1 MHIATKDA
9 EESLDPSGNLSSLI
23 KRYVKYLKLRMAK
36 KSRKRRVEWRTVE
49 KRGEQHGEEGRIR
62 QDRST
67 QEGTGED
74 RRGAPTRYS

>member
-36 KSRKRRVEWRTVE
+36 KSRKRSGVENSGE
-49 KRGEQHGEEGRIR
+49 KRGAAWRGGK
-62 QDRST
+62 DKT
-67 QEGTGED
+67 GQEHTGGD
-74 RRGAPTRYS
+74 RRGQERGTY